1 MSKIKETVGS
11 WFRRRKPKP
20 VSPEEA
26 ADISDWVNEGGSYDP
41 QGPPRVRKPEKESH
55 G

>member
-41 QGPPRVRKPEKESH
+41 QGPPRVRTPEKESL